1 MKKRVFLG
9 GTCNG
14 STWRN
19 KMMIYLHNA
28 GLDYFN
34 PVVED
39 WTPQDQAA
47 EVRER
52 ETCDFCLYAI
62 TPLMAGVYSIAEVVD
77 DSNKRP
83 EKTALVLL
91 PAEDGTLT
99 FSPGTW
105 KSLTAVAALVKR
117 NGARVFDNLP
127 QAALCLAEEQPR

>member
-34 PVVED
+34 PLVED
-39 WTPQDQAA
+39 WTLEDQAI
-47 EVRER
+47 EERER
-52 ETCDFCLYAI
+52 KTCDFCLYVI
-62 TPLMAGVYSIAEVVD
+62 TSRMAGVYSIAEVVD

-83 EKTALVLL
+83 EKTVLVLL
-91 PAEDGTLT
+91 PGIDGTASL
-99 FSPGTW
+99 SVDTW
-105 KSLTAVAALVKR
+105 RSLRAVAALVRR
-117 NGARVFDNLP
+117 NGAHVFENLP
-127 QAALCLAEEQPR
+127 EAALWLGEK